1 MFQKS
6 QRNLGSAWQKC
17 SLRLSVI
24 ITAGVN
30 QVRSSTMD
38 VITRNTFGSGIQNHN
53 EYIQKQPS
61 KLLLSLL
68 RLKSAH
74 TSTSCAAAGFER
86 RPTTPYV
93 IRSYRL
99 NDTGEF
105 EDFTVYSY
113 RGIVTDLPH
122 REHSLPKDVSR
133 IRVSVPGHHP
143 CLRRPQSSVR
153 LKLLLQFTHMYS
165 PLCCSGPNILFS

>member
-1 MFQKS
+1 M
-6 QRNLGSAWQKC
+6 
-17 SLRLSVI
+17 LSDQEYK
-24 ITAGVN
+24 ITV
-30 QVRSSTMD
+30 
-38 VITRNTFGSGIQNHN
+38 NTFKSSPVSC
-53 EYIQKQPS
+53 YLP
-61 KLLLSLL
+61 LL

-74 TSTSCAAAGFER
+74 TSTSCAATGFER

-99 NDTGEF
+99 NNNGEF
-105 EDFTVYSY
+105 EDFTVHSH

-143 CLRRPQSSVR
+143 CLRRPQSSVG